1 MADKYYAVRNG
12 RHPGVYTSWDAC
24 SAEVKGFSGAEYK
37 SFRTKAEAQA
47 FVRGG
52 DGLQA
57 LSEDDLLAEAWV
69 DGSFN
74 AATAVFG
81 WGAYI
86 SCGGET
92 FELSGTGWEPEM
104 ASMRNVAGEITAS
117 EETIRWAVER
127 GIGTLVIYHDYEGI
141 AKWCTGEW
149 KANKEGTIAYR
160 AFYESMKDRLNI
172 QFVKVKGHSGNA
184 GNDRADKLAKIA
196 AGVDEIPA
204 PKAGQEET
212 APAEAPDGDR
222 EEN

>member
-37 SFRTKAEAQA
+37 SFRTRAEAQA
-47 FVRGG
+47 FVRGE
-52 DGLQA
+52 DGLPA

-117 EETIRWAVER
+117 EETIRWAAER

-160 AFYESMKDRLNI
+160 AFYENMKDRLNI

-184 GNDRADKLAKIA
+184 GNERADKLARIA
-196 AGVDEIPA
+196 AGVEEIPA
-204 PKAGQEET
+204 PKADQEET
-212 APAEAPDGDR
+212 APAEVPDGDR

>member
-204 PKAGQEET
+204 PKEET
-212 APAEAPDGDR
+212 APAEAPDEDR